1 MIRRFGFLLALM
13 LGALVVPL
21 HAQGGCIDSP
31 ESPTIVLFLVAGI
44 GIVAMTIR
52 AARRQKE

>member
-13 LGALVVPL
+13 LGALVLPL

-31 ESPTIVLFLVAGI
+31 ESPTVVLFLVSGI
-44 GIVAMTIR
+44 GIVATTIR
-52 AARRQKE
+52 GARRPKE

>member
-13 LGALVVPL
+13 LGALVLPL
-21 HAQGGCIDSP
+21 RAQSGCIDSP
-31 ESPTIVLFLVAGI
+31 ESPTIVLFLVSVI

-52 AARRQKE
+52 ATRRQKE